1 MKALI
6 QCGGR
11 PEWAAELG
19 QPAWTLLPAGNR
31 PLLEYWMELCV
42 ALGIRDVKL
51 LLGDGAEFVEAYAGE
66 GERWGLSISYGFLKD
81 GQSAASY
88 LRRSPAHWRDGLL
101 FVGAPV
107 FPQRLREGWTF
118 SGKVEASW
126 VARNSAGEVVCL
138 LSPPGAALDAFCAS
152 GVWTATGADSFESLG
167 LAVQT
172 VDSVRDY
179 YELNM
184 RLVRGEVVRYL
195 SPGYYAADGSYVGY
209 NVVLP
214 PAAKAQPPLM
224 VGNDCRLAP
233 LSSVGPDVVMGSR
246 VVVDSQSTLTRC
258 VVLDGTY
265 VGRGLEIDGK
275 IVAGRRLVDPESGA
289 AIDIADPWLL
299 AELGPAARLTDLF
312 RAVGGW
318 ILALVL
324 VVVQAI
330 PFALLF
336 PLVKGRGGRFSWKLV
351 RGVHGVDVRF
361 PVWNRPP
368 QASFCAT
375 VFRALGLDLYPRLGM
390 VLMGNLWLCG
400 QSPLRM
406 PEEEFLQKELPH
418 YHPAAI
424 SDADTAEGET
434 MVGLRE
440 VAIRY
445 YGQEHSPMGDL
456 RLWMN
461 FYWNR
466 LLGSMTET
474 GAPSVS
480 PED

>member
-11 PEWAAELG
+11 PDWVAELG
-19 QPAWTLLPAGNR
+19 QPAWPLLPAGNR

-66 GERWGLSISYGFLKD
+66 GERWGLAITYGFLKE
-81 GQSAASY
+81 GQPAASY
-88 LRRSPAHWRDGLL
+88 LRRSPAQWREGLL

-107 FPQRLREGWTF
+107 FPKRLRDGWTF
-118 SGKVEASW
+118 SGPVETAW
-126 VARNSAGEVVCL
+126 VARDSRGGVVCAVA
-138 LSPPGAALDAFCAS
+138 PPGPALDAFCAS
-152 GVWTATGADSFESLG
+152 GAWPDEAGDSFEAAG
-167 LAVQT
+167 LAVQA
-172 VDSVRDY
+172 VDSVREY
-179 YELNM
+179 YDLNM

-209 NVVLP
+209 NVVFP

-224 VGNDCRLAP
+224 MGNDCRLAP
-233 LSSVGPDVVMGSR
+233 LSRVGPDVVMGSR

-265 VGRGLEIDGK
+265 VGRGLEVDGK

-289 AIDIADPWLL
+289 SIDVVDPWLL
-299 AELGPAARLTDLF
+299 AELGPAARMVDLF
-312 RAVGGW
+312 RATFGW
-318 ILALVL
+318 VLALLLMVT
-324 VVVQAI
+324 QAI
-330 PFALLF
+330 PFVLLY
-336 PLVKGRGGRFSWKLV
+336 PLARGRGGRFSWKTV

-361 PVWNRPP
+361 PVWSRPP
-368 QASFCAT
+368 QTAFSET

-390 VLMGNLWLCG
+390 ALMGNLWLCG

-406 PEEEFLQKELPH
+406 PEEESMQKELPH

-424 SDADTAEGET
+424 SAADTAEGER

-445 YGQEHSPMGDL
+445 YAREHSLLGDL
-456 RLWMN
+456 RLLLDL
-461 FYWNR
+461 YWNR

-474 GAPSVS
+474 ASSPSVT
-480 PED
+480 EE

>member
-11 PEWAAELG
+11 PEWVGELG
-19 QPAWTLLPAGNR
+19 QPAWPLLPAGNR

-42 ALGIRDVKL
+42 AMGIREVKL

-66 GERWGLSISYGFLKD
+66 GERWGLSISYGFLRE
-81 GQSAASY
+81 GQPAALY
-88 LRRSPAHWRDGLL
+88 LRRSPALWREGLL

-107 FPQRLREGWTF
+107 FPRRLREGWTF
-118 SGKVEASW
+118 SGPVETPW
-126 VARNSAGEVVCL
+126 VARDSRGGVVCAVL
-138 LSPPGAALDAFCAS
+138 PPGPALDAFCAS
-152 GVWTATGADSFESLG
+152 GEWSDAAEGSFEGAG
-167 LAVQT
+167 LAMEL

-214 PAAKAQPPLM
+214 PAAKAEPPLM

-233 LSSVGPDVVMGSR
+233 LSRVGPDVVMGSR
-246 VVVDSQSTLTRC
+246 VVVDSQSTLARC

-289 AIDIADPWLL
+289 AIDVADPWLL
-299 AELGPAARLTDLF
+299 AELGPAARMTDLF
-312 RAVGGW
+312 RAAGGW
-318 ILALVL
+318 LLALLL
-324 VVVQAI
+324 VCVQAV
-330 PFALLF
+330 PFALLY
-336 PLVKGRGGRFSWKLV
+336 PMAKGRGGRFSWKTV
-351 RGVHGVDVRF
+351 YGVHGVDVRF

-368 QASFCAT
+368 RNSPCAML
-375 VFRALGLDLYPRLGM
+375 FWALGLDLYPRLVM
-390 VLMGNLWLCG
+390 ALMGNLWLCG

-406 PEEEFLQKELPH
+406 PEEESLRKELPH
-418 YHPAAI
+418 YHPAAV
-424 SDADTAEGET
+424 SAADTAEGEK

-445 YGQEHSPMGDL
+445 YAREHSLLGDL
-456 RLWMN
+456 RLLLD
-461 FYWNR
+461 FYGNR
-466 LLGSMTET
+466 LLGSMTEAAVAT
-474 GAPSVS
+474 PM
-480 PED
+480 PEK